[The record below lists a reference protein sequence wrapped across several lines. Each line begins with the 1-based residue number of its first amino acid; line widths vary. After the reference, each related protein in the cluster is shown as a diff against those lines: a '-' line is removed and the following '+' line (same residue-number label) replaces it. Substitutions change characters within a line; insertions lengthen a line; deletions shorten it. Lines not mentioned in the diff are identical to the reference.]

1 MQPFLKNQLIY
12 LFLVMLG
19 LHRCVGFSIAVAREG
34 YSLVMLQGLLT
45 AVPSLMEHMGSK
57 AQAQ

>member
-1 MQPFLKNQLIY
+1 
-12 LFLVMLG
+12 MLG

-34 YSLVMLQGLLT
+34 YSLVMLQGLLI

>member
-1 MQPFLKNQLIY
+1 
-12 LFLVMLG
+12 MLG
-19 LHRCVGFSIAVAREG
+19 LHCCVGFSTAVAREG

-45 AVPSLMEHMGSK
+45 AVPSLVEHMGSK